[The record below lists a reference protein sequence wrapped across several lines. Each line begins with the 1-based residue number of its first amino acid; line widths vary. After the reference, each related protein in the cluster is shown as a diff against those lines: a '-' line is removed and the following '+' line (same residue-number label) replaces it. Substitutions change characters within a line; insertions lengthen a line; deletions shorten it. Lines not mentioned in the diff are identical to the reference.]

1 MDKLKLLAMLLLTR
15 PYHDDCKP
23 YEMLKE
29 MEQRSNEIVEK
40 SFEAGLP
47 LKNRMICRHTA
58 LSLYTLLCPNCSVI
72 KKCTCGRSND
82 SKGFTS
88 SKVQT
93 GSFLSCTHKTG
104 AWIFFTTRLTE

>member
-40 SFEAGLP
+40 SFEAGYRQRDAELI
-47 LKNRMICRHTA
+47 LKTV
-58 LSLYTLLCPNCSVI
+58 S
-72 KKCTCGRSND
+72 D
-82 SKGFTS
+82 
-88 SKVQT
+88 
-93 GSFLSCTHKTG
+93 
-104 AWIFFTTRLTE
+104 E